1 LDETNAC
8 TETNKVN
15 WKIFRNWI
23 LHSVLELKIFCFARI
38 YYDLKFNETGE
49 PDEFLKSVNHVDET
63 KFGIAVCTVDGQRFS
78 IGDAKTQ
85 FSLQALARPITY
97 GCLLSTHFGLQ
108 FHFQVSF

>member
-1 LDETNAC
+1 M
-8 TETNKVN
+8 
-15 WKIFRNWI
+15 
-23 LHSVLELKIFCFARI
+23 
-38 YYDLKFNETGE
+38 KFNETGE

-97 GCLLSTHFGLQ
+97 GCVLSTPFGLH
-108 FHFQVSF
+108 FHLPVLLGAAHKLCCLKKGNY

>member
-1 LDETNAC
+1 M
-8 TETNKVN
+8 
-15 WKIFRNWI
+15 
-23 LHSVLELKIFCFARI
+23 
-38 YYDLKFNETGE
+38 KFNETGE

-97 GCLLSTHFGLQ
+97 GCVLSTPFGLH
-108 FHFQVSF
+108 FHLPVLLGAVHKLCCLKKGNSFDKMR

>member
-1 LDETNAC
+1 MY
-8 TETNKVN
+8 
-15 WKIFRNWI
+15 
-23 LHSVLELKIFCFARI
+23 VLKLKWLCFARI

-49 PDEFLKSVNHVDET
+49 PDVFLKSVNHVDET

-97 GCLLSTHFGLQ
+97 GCVLSTPFELR
-108 FHFQVSF
+108 FHLPVLLGAAHKLCCLKKGNY